1 MVKTGLD
8 VLLAEKLHLLR
19 GRRVGL
25 VTNPTGVTSDL
36 ESTVDVLHRAPGVQL
51 AALFGPEHGFRAS
64 APDGVAVASGRD
76 RRTGLP
82 VHSLYGPT
90 KKPTPEMLAGLDVL
104 VFDLQDCGARFYTY
118 TWTLR
123 YCLEAAAE
131 NRLPLLVLDRPNPIG
146 GEAVE
151 GPVLD
156 RRFASFVGD
165 WPIPIRHGLTL
176 GELATLF
183 NRTIGADLTVV
194 RMQGWQRAMWF
205 DDTGLPWVLPS
216 PNLPTLEAATVYPG
230 TCLVEGTN
238 LSEGRGTSRPFE
250 FVGAPWIDGA
260 SDLALA
266 LNTLRLP
273 GVRFRPVAFA
283 PTTSKHSGSTCGGV
297 QVHVLDRQAF
307 RPVETGVYLLA
318 TIQRLYP
325 GDFRWLLSS
334 WEGRPPEAPSCLTSR
349 NGGHDGASPH
359 IDLLAGTDRLR
370 QAIDAGV
377 PVADI
382 VAEWQPGL
390 AAFCQERAGVLLY

>member
-1 MVKTGLD
+1 MMVKTGLD
-8 VLLAEKLHLLR
+8 VLLAEKPHLLR

-25 VTNPTGVTSDL
+25 VTNPTGVTGDL
-36 ESTVDVLHRAPGVQL
+36 ESTVDVLHRAAGVQL

-64 APDGVAVASGRD
+64 APDGVAVASDRD

-90 KKPTPEMLAGLDVL
+90 KKPTPQMLAGLDVL

-131 NRLPLLVLDRPNPIG
+131 KRLPLLVLDRPNPIG

-216 PNLPTLEAATVYPG
+216 PNLPTLAAATVYPG
-230 TCLVEGTN
+230 TCLVEGSN
-238 LSEGRGTSRPFE
+238 LSEGRGTSKPFE
-250 FVGAPWIDGA
+250 FVGAPWVDGD
-260 SDLALA
+260 DLALA

-273 GVRFRPVAFA
+273 GVRFRPIAFA

-297 QVHVLDRQAF
+297 QVHVRDRQAF
-307 RPVETGVYLLA
+307 QAVATGVHILA
-318 TIQRLYP
+318 SIKRLYP
-325 GDFRWLLSS
+325 GDFRWLPTS
-334 WEGRPPEAPSCLTSR
+334 WEGQP
-349 NGGHDGASPH
+349 PH

-370 QAIDAGV
+370 QALDAGV

-390 AAFCQERAGVLLY
+390 AAFLQERAEVLLY

>member
-36 ESTVDVLHRAPGVQL
+36 QSTVDVLHRAAGVHL
-51 AALFGPEHGFRAS
+51 AALFGPEHGFSAS
-64 APDGVAVASGRD
+64 APDGVAVASERD

-118 TWTLR
+118 TWTLL

-131 NRLPLLVLDRPNPIG
+131 NGLPLLVLDRPNPIG

-183 NRTIGADLTVV
+183 NRSIGADLSVV
-194 RMQGWQRAMWF
+194 HMQGWRRAMWF
-205 DDTGLPWVLPS
+205 DETGLPWVLPS
-216 PNLPTLEAATVYPG
+216 PNLPTLEAAMVYPG

-250 FVGAPWIDGA
+250 FVGAPWIDGD
-260 SDLALA
+260 DLALA
-266 LNTLRLP
+266 MNALRLP
-273 GVRFRPVAFA
+273 GVRFRPVTFA

-297 QVHVLDRQAF
+297 QVHVLDRQAL
-307 RPVETGVYLLA
+307 RPVETGVHLLA
-318 TIQRLYP
+318 TIKRLYP
-325 GDFRWLLSS
+325 GDFRWLPTS
-334 WEGRPPEAPSCLTSR
+334 WEGQPP
-349 NGGHDGASPH
+349 HV
-359 IDLLAGTDRLR
+359 DLLAGTDRLR
-370 QAIDAGV
+370 QALDAGV

-382 VAEWQPGL
+382 IAEWQPGL
-390 AAFCQERAGVLLY
+390 AAFLPEREAALLY

>member
-1 MVKTGLD
+1 MLYLGGMMVKTGLD
-8 VLLAEKLHLLR
+8 VLLAEKLDLLR

-64 APDGVAVASGRD
+64 APDGVAVTSGRD

-123 YCLEAAAE
+123 YSLEAAAE

-194 RMQGWQRAMWF
+194 RMQGWRRAMWF

-250 FVGAPWIDGA
+250 FVGAPWVDDD
-260 SDLALA
+260 DLALA
-266 LNTLRLP
+266 LNALRLP
-273 GVRFRPVAFA
+273 GVRFRPVVFM
-283 PTTSKHSGSTCGGV
+283 PTASKHSESTCGGV

-307 RPVETGVYLLA
+307 QPVATGVYLLA

-325 GDFRWLLSS
+325 GDFRWLPTS
-334 WEGRPPEAPSCLTSR
+334 WEGQPPHL
-349 NGGHDGASPH
+349 
-359 IDLLAGTDRLR
+359 DLLAGTDRLR

-382 VAEWQPGL
+382 LAEWQPGL
-390 AAFCQERAGVLLY
+390 AAFLQERAGVLLY

>member
-36 ESTVDVLHRAPGVQL
+36 QSTVDVLHRAAGVHL
-51 AALFGPEHGFRAS
+51 AALFGPEHGFSAS
-64 APDGVAVASGRD
+64 APDGVAVASERD

-118 TWTLR
+118 TWTLL

-131 NRLPLLVLDRPNPIG
+131 NGLPLLVLDRPNPIG

-165 WPIPIRHGLTL
+165 WPIPIRHGMTL

-183 NRTIGADLTVV
+183 NRSIGADLTVV
-194 RMQGWQRAMWF
+194 RMQGWRRAMWF
-205 DDTGLPWVLPS
+205 DETGLPWVLPS

-238 LSEGRGTSRPFE
+238 LSEGRGTGRPFE
-250 FVGAPWIDGA
+250 FVGAPWIDG
-260 SDLALA
+260 DDWALA
-266 LNTLRLP
+266 LNALRLP
-273 GVRFRPVAFA
+273 GVRFRPVTFA
-283 PTTSKHSGSTCGGV
+283 PTTSKHNGSTCGGV
-297 QVHVLDRQAF
+297 QVHVLDRQVF
-307 RPVETGVYLLA
+307 RPVETGVHLLA
-318 TIQRLYP
+318 TIKRLYP
-325 GDFRWLLSS
+325 DDFRWLPTS
-334 WEGRPPEAPSCLTSR
+334 WEGRP
-349 NGGHDGASPH
+349 PH

-370 QAIDAGV
+370 QALDAGV
-377 PVADI
+377 PVPDI

-390 AAFCQERAGVLLY
+390 AAFLPEREAALLYP

>member
-8 VLLAEKLHLLR
+8 VLLAEKLDLLR

-36 ESTVDVLHRAPGVQL
+36 ESTVDVLHRALGVQL

-64 APDGVAVASGRD
+64 APDGVAVASGREA
-76 RRTGLP
+76 RTGLP

-194 RMQGWQRAMWF
+194 RMQGWRRAMWF

-250 FVGAPWIDGA
+250 FVGAPWIDGE
-260 SDLALA
+260 DLALA
-266 LNTLRLP
+266 LNALRLP

-307 RPVETGVYLLA
+307 RPVETGLHILA
-318 TIQRLYP
+318 SIKRLYTS
-325 GDFRWLLSS
+325 DFRWLPTS
-334 WEGRPPEAPSCLTSR
+334 WEGQPP
-349 NGGHDGASPH
+349 HV
-359 IDLLAGTDRLR
+359 DLLAGTDRLR
-370 QAIDAGV
+370 QALDAGV

>member
-36 ESTVDVLHRAPGVQL
+36 ESTVDALHRAQGVQL

-64 APDGVAVASGRD
+64 APDGVAVASDRD

-118 TWTLR
+118 TWTLL
-123 YCLEAAAE
+123 YCLEAAE
-131 NRLPLLVLDRPNPIG
+131 NGLSLLVLDRPNPIG

-165 WPIPIRHGLTL
+165 WAIPIRHGMTL

-230 TCLVEGTN
+230 TCLVEGTT
-238 LSEGRGTSRPFE
+238 LSEGRGTGRPFE
-250 FVGAPWIDGA
+250 FVGAPWIDGD
-260 SDLALA
+260 DLALA
-266 LNTLRLP
+266 LNALRLP

-318 TIQRLYP
+318 TIKRLYP
-325 GDFRWLLSS
+325 GDFRWLPTS
-334 WEGRPPEAPSCLTSR
+334 WEGQP
-349 NGGHDGASPH
+349 PH

-370 QAIDAGV
+370 QALDAGV
-377 PVADI
+377 PVPDI

-390 AAFCQERAGVLLY
+390 AAFLQEREEVLLY